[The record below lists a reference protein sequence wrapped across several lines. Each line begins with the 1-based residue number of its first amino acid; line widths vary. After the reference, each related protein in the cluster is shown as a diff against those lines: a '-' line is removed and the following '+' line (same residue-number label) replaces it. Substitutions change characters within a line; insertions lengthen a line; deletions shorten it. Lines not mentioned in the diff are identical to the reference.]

1 MMGVGNYCWAGMLCN
16 GGWGGGGGYCYG
28 GFIHVH
34 GDLGLIMKSLSVL

>member
-1 MMGVGNYCWAGMLCN
+1 MMGVGNYGWAGMLCN
-16 GGWGGGGGYCYG
+16 GGGGGDCYG